1 MPNNISVGA
10 AFADPA
16 LAALYINA
24 PVTKT
29 ASFTLGEQEN
39 FVVCNGA
46 AANVSVTLPRGA
58 EYIGRVVV
66 IKNLSATYT
75 VISPTSNVR
84 PANSATAG
92 TAILAAT
99 AGAWAM
105 LVCED
110 GTNWTVMAS

>member
-16 LAALYINA
+16 LAALYVNA

-29 ASFTLGEQEN
+29 ASFTLGEREN
-39 FVVCNGA
+39 FVVCNGSGA
-46 AANVSVTLPRGA
+46 ITVTLPQGA

-66 IKNLSATYT
+66 IKTIAAQAVNSSRT
-75 VISPTSNVR
+75 NVR
-84 PANSATAG
+84 PIASATLGTAIVAG
-92 TAILAAT
+92 TAGL
-99 AGAWAM
+99 WAM

-110 GTNWTVMAS
+110 GNNWTVMAS

>member
-1 MPNNISVGA
+1 
-10 AFADPA
+10 
-16 LAALYINA
+16 
-24 PVTKT
+24 
-29 ASFTLGEQEN
+29 
-39 FVVCNGA
+39 
-46 AANVSVTLPRGA
+46 
-58 EYIGRVVV
+58 VVV

>member
-1 MPNNISVGA
+1 MPNTKPVGV
-10 AFADPA
+10 AFSDPQ
-16 LAALYINA
+16 LTTLFVNP

-29 ASFTLGEQEN
+29 ASFVLGDEEN

-46 AANVSVTLPRGA
+46 AANVTVTLPSGSA
-58 EYIGRVVV
+58 NVGRVVI

-75 VISPTSNVR
+75 VVSAATNVR
-84 PANSATAG
+84 PANSATLG

-110 GTNWTVMAS
+110 GTNWTVLAS